1 MKNKILSVLLTL
13 AIIASAFAG
22 IGVVDVSAASAYTYE
37 KLTIKGST
45 LNASTVYGRGDSSF
59 TMDADGGF
67 FSTYKQ
73 SSGALPDNGLIT
85 TSKDNIPYKLT
96 WTGSYPYSGNDS
108 IRLKGTR
115 SGGYVT
121 SSKYTMTLL
130 SYGAYDKIYI
140 LGTAGGFADNTKS
153 LNFSVQLTYTDGT
166 VSTTQYSLYDWY
178 KPYSYVEGYK
188 IYKRLNKNGS
198 TIDQDYGTNGGPML
212 QSKAVECDE
221 TKLLKSISFQIS
233 NTLANV
239 ANENGI
245 YAAIYAVTGAIKND
259 APTTPVINNAQ
270 NVTTYG
276 FMANWNKVDKAA
288 EYYLDV
294 SEYPDFNNNGS
305 ESFLG
310 IYNNYKISGET
321 NYCQISGLDRNTTY
335 YYRVRAK
342 NAYGQSASSAVKA
355 TTTHKCDVYYN
366 DNGGSNGPGMLD
378 LASDW
383 TLQTPVSVPTR
394 TGYVFNGYYTAL
406 INGKQYYNASGVRT
420 NTSSFEDY
428 TMNLYA
434 QWTIKESTLT
444 IDANGGKYS
453 GDTTITDSYGNSIKI
468 DDPTNSNA
476 EKVFLRWEPSNDN
489 CTIVDGAGYTT
500 YIFGAETTAVTL
512 KAIWYSPEQI
522 STEINST
529 QTSTKVENLESLY
542 EYTADGEENGLT
554 SQDFE
559 ASSLVVKAIVNDM
572 SEEDSLDEF
581 IEETATHEALK
592 YYDISLVKI
601 VDGVKTNLT
610 EIEKPITIT
619 IPITG
624 DIHGKTGYT
633 VYRIHNGVK
642 EKMTSSRTSPEFYEV
657 KDGNIVIHTKKFS
670 TYAIATSQSVIG
682 VLDESQINDTNNY
695 ASTDVQTKYTDG
707 SNKAIYKID
716 VEWGAMQFTF
726 NKHQKWDPEN
736 HQYSSD
742 IRIELDESA
751 YVDGNNKIV
760 VTNHSNA
767 DVRVSMVLVDKD
779 IDGVEMALYTTN
791 SAESSLAEN
800 MELAKVSDA
809 TGSGTVDSTNAYL
822 RFDDGMINSDGLE
835 KLIQNPNVFQTV
847 ATIMVTVEP
856 VEGSVLTPKIS

>member
-1 MKNKILSVLLTL
+1 M
-13 AIIASAFAG
+13 
-22 IGVVDVSAASAYTYE
+22 
-37 KLTIKGST
+37 
-45 LNASTVYGRGDSSF
+45 
-59 TMDADGGF
+59 
-67 FSTYKQ
+67 
-73 SSGALPDNGLIT
+73 AL
-85 TSKDNIPYKLT
+85 
-96 WTGSYPYSGNDS
+96 
-108 IRLKGTR
+108 
-115 SGGYVT
+115 
-121 SSKYTMTLL
+121 
-130 SYGAYDKIYI
+130 
-140 LGTAGGFADNTKS
+140 
-153 LNFSVQLTYTDGT
+153 
-166 VSTTQYSLYDWY
+166 
-178 KPYSYVEGYK
+178 
-188 IYKRLNKNGS
+188 
-198 TIDQDYGTNGGPML
+198 
-212 QSKAVECDE
+212 
-221 TKLLKSISFQIS
+221 
-233 NTLANV
+233 
-239 ANENGI
+239 
-245 YAAIYAVTGAIKND
+245 
-259 APTTPVINNAQ
+259 
-270 NVTTYG
+270 
-276 FMANWNKVDKAA
+276 
-288 EYYLDV
+288 
-294 SEYPDFNNNGS
+294 
-305 ESFLG
+305 
-310 IYNNYKISGET
+310 
-321 NYCQISGLDRNTTY
+321 
-335 YYRVRAK
+335 
-342 NAYGQSASSAVKA
+342 
-355 TTTHKCDVYYN
+355 
-366 DNGGSNGPGMLD
+366 
-378 LASDW
+378 
-383 TLQTPVSVPTR
+383 
-394 TGYVFNGYYTAL
+394 
-406 INGKQYYNASGVRT
+406 
-420 NTSSFEDY
+420 
-428 TMNLYA
+428 
-434 QWTIKESTLT
+434 
-444 IDANGGKYS
+444 
-453 GDTTITDSYGNSIKI
+453 
-468 DDPTNSNA
+468 
-476 EKVFLRWEPSNDN
+476 
-489 CTIVDGAGYTT
+489 
-500 YIFGAETTAVTL
+500 
-512 KAIWYSPEQI
+512 
-522 STEINST
+522 
-529 QTSTKVENLESLY
+529 
-542 EYTADGEENGLT
+542 

-601 VDGVKTNLT
+601 VDGVEKNLT

-751 YVDGNNKIV
+751 YVDGNNEIV

-791 SAESSLAEN
+791 SAESSFAEN

-809 TGSGTVDSTNAYL
+809 TGSGTVYSTNAYL

>member
-1 MKNKILSVLLTL
+1 MKNKALKYISRVLAVCFACSFVLINTKIDANAAASYEPMAIKSGFNYDVIATSGESPASTQSIDAPCGVSAGTKYACFYTTALYSTGGFPLNGVITSQMTSGLNWQLGSYTSNNALKLAKGNTGTLTFSKIGCYQKVYILCVAGGIGSGNSATMQATVNYTDGSTSSTSFTVYDWWDDVYAATKIYRRYCNGYDNSTNCGSTSGAPYLTQSVMTVNTSKLIKSVTIKNNASSSGVYLSVLGVTGLT
-13 AIIASAFAG
+13 
-22 IGVVDVSAASAYTYE
+22 
-37 KLTIKGST
+37 
-45 LNASTVYGRGDSSF
+45 
-59 TMDADGGF
+59 
-67 FSTYKQ
+67 
-73 SSGALPDNGLIT
+73 
-85 TSKDNIPYKLT
+85 
-96 WTGSYPYSGNDS
+96 
-108 IRLKGTR
+108 
-115 SGGYVT
+115 
-121 SSKYTMTLL
+121 
-130 SYGAYDKIYI
+130 
-140 LGTAGGFADNTKS
+140 
-153 LNFSVQLTYTDGT
+153 
-166 VSTTQYSLYDWY
+166 
-178 KPYSYVEGYK
+178 
-188 IYKRLNKNGS
+188 
-198 TIDQDYGTNGGPML
+198 
-212 QSKAVECDE
+212 
-221 TKLLKSISFQIS
+221 
-233 NTLANV
+233 ANV
-239 ANENGI
+239 DI
-245 YAAIYAVTGAIKND
+245 
-259 APTTPVINNAQ
+259 PTLTNTT
-270 NVTTYG
+270 NVTTGG
-276 FMANWNKVDKAA
+276 FTINWGAVSNASSYRVDVATDTNFSNI
-288 EYYLDV
+288 L
-294 SEYPDFNNNGS
+294 SGCNNAVVN
-305 ESFLG
+305 
-310 IYNNYKISGET
+310 T
-321 NYCQISGLDRNTTY
+321 NSCTISGLDRNTTY
-335 YYRVRAK
+335 YYRVRAVDSSG
-342 NAYGQSASSAVKA
+342 GQSASSAVKA

-394 TGYVFNGYYTAL
+394 TGYTFNGYYTAL

-444 IDANGGKYS
+444 IDANGGRYS
-453 GDTTITDSYGNSIKI
+453 GDTTITESYGNSIKI
-468 DDPTNSNA
+468 NDPTNSDE
-476 EKVFLRWEPSNDN
+476 EKIFLRWEPSNDN

-522 STEINST
+522 STQINSN
-529 QTSTKVENLESLY
+529 QANTKVENLESLY

-572 SEEDSLDEF
+572 PEEDSLNEF

-601 VDGVKTNLT
+601 VNGVEKNLT

-619 IPITG
+619 IPIAG

-736 HQYSSD
+736 HRYSSD

-751 YVDGNNKIV
+751 YVDGNNEIV

-800 MELAKVSDA
+800 MELAKVSNA